1 MNHFKR
7 AVEDNPTSHP
17 IGRRLTVP
25 IMLGLGIVQQ
35 RQLESDSRQHQLE
48 SDSRQRKLESDPRQ
62 PHPPLPILEHLL
74 QPTWFRI
81 VVEN

>member
-35 RQLESDSRQHQLE
+35 RQLESDPQQRQLE
-48 SDSRQRKLESDPRQ
+48 SDPQQ
-62 PHPPLPILEHLL
+62 HHPPLPILEHPR